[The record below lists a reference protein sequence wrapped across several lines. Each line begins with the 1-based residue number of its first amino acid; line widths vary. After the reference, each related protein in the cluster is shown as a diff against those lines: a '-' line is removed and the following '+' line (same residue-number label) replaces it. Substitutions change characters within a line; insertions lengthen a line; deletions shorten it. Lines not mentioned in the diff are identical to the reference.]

1 MRRLIAIMGACCA
14 LAFAAGDSG
23 QAAAQARSAPPQ
35 TPQQSPPEQPSRP
48 QSEEHADPA
57 ALERQAAALY
67 RAGRIAQARA
77 IWETLAAQGHPR
89 ALYNLAGLYLAGA
102 GGLPRDRDRAIALL
116 RQAAADEPMAAYR
129 LALLLLDTRTASEKD
144 RLEGLRLL
152 TRAASAGL
160 PAAQYRLALAY
171 WDGALLSRDP
181 VAAYLWM
188 ARAARKL
195 SVART
200 ALARMESAMS
210 PGERDRARARLTEE
224 DAPIRSP
231 ASGAGFALQIVALRD
246 RAAVAAF
253 WRRMQEQA
261 GDLVADLEPR
271 ILAGGT
277 PERPL
282 YRLRIGPLPSR
293 QAAERRCAA
302 LKSAGFDCLLVKSE
316 SRQ

>member
-1 MRRLIAIMGACCA
+1 MRRLTAILGACCA
-14 LAFAAGDSG
+14 LAFVTGHGG
-23 QAAAQARSAPPQ
+23 QAMSQ
-35 TPQQSPPEQPSRP
+35 TQSSSLAVPR
-48 QSEEHADPA
+48 QSLEHADSA
-57 ALERQAAALY
+57 AQERQAAAFY
-67 RAGRIAQARA
+67 RAGRIEEARA

-89 ALYNLAGLYLAGA
+89 ALYNLAGLYLEGA

-116 RQAAADEPMAAYR
+116 RRAAAADEPMAAYR
-129 LALLLLDTRTASEKD
+129 LALLLLDTKTASQRN

-171 WDGALLSRDP
+171 WDGELLARDP

-195 SVART
+195 PLART
-200 ALARMESAMS
+200 ALRGMEEAMS
-210 PGERDRARARLTEE
+210 PGERERARARLTEE
-224 DAPIRSP
+224 DGTARTADP
-231 ASGAGFALQIVALRD
+231 GAGFALQIVALRD

-253 WRRMQEQA
+253 WRRMQERA

-277 PERPL
+277 PARPL
-282 YRLRIGPLPSR
+282 YRLQIGPLPSR
-293 QAAERRCAA
+293 RAAERRCAA
-302 LKSAGFDCLLVKSE
+302 LKSAGFDCLLVKGASG
-316 SRQ
+316 Q

>member
-1 MRRLIAIMGACCA
+1 MRRLTAILGVLCVSI
-14 LAFAAGDSG
+14 LAAGHDAPALGQTPSSPPVPPRQSG
-23 QAAAQARSAPPQ
+23 QQSDAAAQ
-35 TPQQSPPEQPSRP
+35 
-48 QSEEHADPA
+48 
-57 ALERQAAALY
+57 ERQAAAFY
-67 RAGRIAQARA
+67 RAGQIAQARA

-89 ALYNLAGLYLAGA
+89 ALYNLASLYLAGA
-102 GGLPRDRDRAIALL
+102 GGLPRDRDRALALL
-116 RQAAADEPMAAYR
+116 RRAAAAGEPMAAYR
-129 LALLLLDTRTASEKD
+129 LALLLLDAKTASEKD

-171 WDGALLSRDP
+171 WDGELLARDP

-195 SVART
+195 PLART
-200 ALARMESAMS
+200 ALQRIESAMS
-210 PGERDRARARLTEE
+210 PGERQRAQARLTEE
-224 DAPIRSP
+224 ETRARPSD
-231 ASGAGFALQIVALRD
+231 SGTGFMLQIVALRD

-261 GDLVADLEPR
+261 GDLVADLTPR

-282 YRLRIGPLPSR
+282 YRLQIGPLPSR
-293 QAAERRCAA
+293 RAAEHRCAA
-302 LKSAGFDCLLVKSE
+302 LKSAGFDCLLVKSD